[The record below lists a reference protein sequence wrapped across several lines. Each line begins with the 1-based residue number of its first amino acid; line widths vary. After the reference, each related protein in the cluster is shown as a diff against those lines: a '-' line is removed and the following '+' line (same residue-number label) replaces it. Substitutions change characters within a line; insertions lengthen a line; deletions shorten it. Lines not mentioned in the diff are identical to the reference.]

1 MRSQDSEQQI
11 LNALETQLQSEDP
24 HLASC
29 FVAFTIVTRNTG
41 MPLAEQLTER
51 RVAGRRRHRRGSR
64 LSYVLLIQLVIIFCA
79 GLTLFFMLP
88 RAISLIP

>member
-1 MRSQDSEQQI
+1 
-11 LNALETQLQSEDP
+11 
-24 HLASC
+24 
-29 FVAFTIVTRNTG
+29 

-51 RVAGRRRHRRGSR
+51 RVAGWRRHR

>member
-24 HLASC
+24 HLAAC
-29 FVAFTIVTRNTG
+29 FIAFTSVTRNTG

-51 RVAGRRRHRRGSR
+51 RVAGWRRHR